1 MPQRRRVCKRKD
13 LTGATRFDMVT
24 HMKTTIEIAPAIL
37 EHGKRLARER
47 GMTLRA
53 LVEEGLQKAIEERE
67 RKPAFKLKRIA
78 FTGGGFREGFE
89 EASWGRIRDA
99 IYKGRGA

>member
-1 MPQRRRVCKRKD
+1 
-13 LTGATRFDMVT
+13 MVT
-24 HMKTTIEIAPAIL
+24 HMKTTIEIAPAVL
-37 EHGKRLARER
+37 ERGKRLARER

-53 LVEEGLQKAIEERE
+53 LVEEGLLKVIEERE

-89 EASWGRIRDA
+89 EGDWSHIRDA
-99 IYKGRGA
+99 AYEGRGA